1 MAAMQMNVR
10 IDARTKERGDAV
22 LLEAGYSPTQTVRT
36 VWAFA
41 AAHAHEPQVVRSL
54 LQQMEDEHDP
64 GRETRIASKKAA
76 LRRMNELREQL
87 EAVVGPS
94 TNNPVAHLPYKEL
107 RSQALLGHWKGKGLL

>member
-1 MAAMQMNVR
+1 MLCCLKPAIR
-10 IDARTKERGDAV
+10 PRR
-22 LLEAGYSPTQTVRT
+22 R
-36 VWAFA
+36 FA
-41 AAHAHEPQVVRSL
+41 PFGRLRRSL
-54 LQQMEDEHDP
+54 LQQMEGEHDP

-107 RSQALLGHWKGKGLL
+107 RSQALLGHWEEKGLL